1 MPKRFTDTEIWKNQ
15 RWFRKLSPI
24 NKLIFFYIKD
34 QCNHAGIWKI
44 DCSDLIDD
52 LGLDIFSLENFI
64 SEMNSDFDK
73 ISGNKTYKERVKII
87 KNNNLWITGFIQ
99 FQYESKEKIVS
110 ESSCVRTALQILKGL
125 DIYEESIS
133 KGYITLKQKN
143 ITPNN
148 GLVTDKDKDSI
159 SFNTLTINK
168 YSNELID
175 SNSWES
181 EKKYFKNDE
190 VYFYKICSEYKFSKD
205 EINLKIEEFLKSLEL
220 GEDFKSVKEL
230 KRHFSNWIKKQKKET
245 SEKPFN
251 PNTATGT
258 EKAAEYERRKKEYAE
273 QNKSNVSDFNPYNFE
288 DN

>member
-1 MPKRFTDTEIWKNQ
+1 MAKDPAFLFYSNDFLTGTLT
-15 RWFRKLSPI
+15 LSFEDRG
-24 NKLIFFYIKD
+24 K
-34 QCNHAGIWKI
+34 
-44 DCSDLIDD
+44 
-52 LGLDIFSLENFI
+52 
-64 SEMNSDFDK
+64 
-73 ISGNKTYKERVKII
+73 
-87 KNNNLWITGFIQ
+87 
-99 FQYESKEKIVS
+99 
-110 ESSCVRTALQILKGL
+110 
-125 DIYEESIS
+125 
-133 KGYITLKQKN
+133 YITLLCLMHQQGRLNEQTVKFIVGEISSNLMNKFCRDTDGN
-143 ITPNN
+143 WYNKRLEEETERRNKFTESRRNN
-148 GLVTDKDKDSI
+148 AKKKSSKDVALPLEEHMFEHMHKHMENENKDI
-159 SFNTLTINK
+159 INTITINK
-168 YSNELID
+168 NSNELID

-230 KRHFSNWIKKQKKET
+230 KRHFSNWIKKKKKET